1 MYFSSKV
8 CEEVI
13 NVLPYDVAVEPSY
26 TTIGSPVVNS
36 SPWTLL
42 RYKVLVPLIVATVIW
57 APEPF
62 DVLLVVIPK
71 TSPATYPEPPV
82 LLVKLIEPTLPS
94 ELVTTV
100 AVAPVPFPVI
110 AYNGT
115 LVYVWPVLNPVPAF
129 VIANVPT
136 GPPICSI

>member
-1 MYFSSKV
+1 
-8 CEEVI
+8 
-13 NVLPYDVAVEPSY
+13 
-26 TTIGSPVVNS
+26 
-36 SPWTLL
+36 
-42 RYKVLVPLIVATVIW
+42 
-57 APEPF
+57 
-62 DVLLVVIPK
+62 VLLVVIPK

-115 LVYVWPVLNPVPAF
+115 LVYV
-129 VIANVPT
+129 
-136 GPPICSI
+136 